1 MHTRFSDG
9 RSAITRRKGHRG
21 FRKLFA
27 PLRFGARPFFDRLT
41 ISSARPVDSNLEYE
55 MTAGLEPFGRETA
68 LEAGQFAKRKA
79 KGDIIELRDFA
90 IGDARDAGI
99 WRGGLAPSGV

>member
-1 MHTRFSDG
+1 MKSCT
-9 RSAITRRKGHRG
+9 
-21 FRKLFA
+21 
-27 PLRFGARPFFDRLT
+27 
-41 ISSARPVDSNLEYE
+41 
-55 MTAGLEPFGRETA
+55 TAGLETFRDRRETA
-68 LEAGQFAKRKA
+68 LEAGQFAKSKA